1 MSSDTKVHK
10 ATLAFVFGTGPVLA
24 LAMQSLLYADVPW
37 ACRGGSLIGLHVIAA
52 VFTALVAITVV
63 AALRLWKSTGRGV
76 RSAANTVND
85 RARFVALSGLALSL
99 ASLLLIL
106 AMWVPVFVFDP
117 CVR

>member
-1 MSSDTKVHK
+1 MSSDTKLHK
-10 ATLAFVFGTGPVLA
+10 ATLAFVFATGPLLA

-37 ACRGGSLIGLHVIAA
+37 ACRGGSMIALHFIAG

-76 RSAANTVND
+76 RSVENTVDD
-85 RARFVALSGLALSL
+85 RARFVALSGIALSL
-99 ASLLLIL
+99 ASLLLIV

>member
-1 MSSDTKVHK
+1 MSSDTKLHK
-10 ATLAFVFGTGPVLA
+10 ATLAFVFGTGPLLA

-37 ACRGGSLIGLHVIAA
+37 ACRGGSMIALHVIAA

-76 RSAANTVND
+76 RSVENTVDD
-85 RARFVALSGLALSL
+85 RARFVALSGIALSL
-99 ASLLLIL
+99 ASLLLIV